1 MIKQLILVIFFLLSS
16 KLYAQT
22 IQGKVIDETSGTGIP
37 FASIGIVGTNNAT
50 VTNENGDFILKINTF
65 PVKVKV
71 SHVSYLSIEVD
82 LNGNQEKLAI
92 ALKPAS
98 ITLTEVTID
107 PFKGQRM
114 IKEAL
119 EMAKIGSVID
129 FYGKAFYRQLTAINN
144 QPSQI
149 YELFYDLKWN
159 TKRVQGWS
167 ANQSRFA
174 ETRGDM
180 AFSLDNQ
187 SFLTFAYSG
196 YLRPEKEGKFV
207 NLQTLADYQIT
218 IEKYIDQADQ
228 KIAVISCRYKSPKK
242 KTYYVNSTY
251 YIGVDDHKVYR
262 MENSIFNLPM
272 KFTNASPKFPPVVTT
287 VATFSGANHPVSVL
301 ESISTNFFVTLTF
314 NGRQFDGSTSSLLT
328 LYELDESLKN
338 IDFETT
344 NSKVSDK
351 KIVESLKYDPL
362 FWKNNPIVKQT
373 SLEDS
378 FIKMM
383 ESKSAFGT
391 MINR

>member
-1 MIKQLILVIFFLLSS
+1 MKHIFLAFFCLISTGIC
-16 KLYAQT
+16 AQT
-22 IQGKVIDETSGTGIP
+22 LQGKVVDEVSGVGIP
-37 FASIGIVGTNNAT
+37 FVSLGVVGTNNAT
-50 VTNENGDFILKINTF
+50 VTNENGDFILKVGAF
-65 PVKVKV
+65 PIKLKV
-71 SHVSYLSIEVD
+71 SHVSYLAAELD
-82 LNGNQEKLAI
+82 LKENSEKLTI
-92 ALKPAS
+92 SLKPAS
-98 ITLTEVTID
+98 ISLTEVTID
-107 PFKGQRM
+107 PFKGQR
-114 IKEAL
+114 IVKEAL
-119 EMAKIGSVID
+119 EKAKIGSVID
-129 FYGKAFYRQLTAINN
+129 FYGKAFYRQLTSINN

-149 YELFYDLKWN
+149 YELFYDVKWN

-228 KIAVISCRYKSPKK
+228 KIAVISCKYKSPKK
-242 KTYYVNSTY
+242 RTYYVNSTY
-251 YIGVDDHKVYR
+251 YIGADDHKIYR

-272 KFTNASPKFPPVVTT
+272 KFTNAAPKFPPIVTT
-287 VATFSGANHPVSVL
+287 VATFNGTNHPVSVL
-301 ESISTNFFVTLTF
+301 ESISTNFFVTLAF

-328 LYELDESLKN
+328 VYELDDSLKN

-344 NSKVSDK
+344 NSKISDK
-351 KIVESLKYDPL
+351 QVVESLKYDSS

-373 SLEDS
+373 SLEAS

-391 MINR
+391 MVNQ